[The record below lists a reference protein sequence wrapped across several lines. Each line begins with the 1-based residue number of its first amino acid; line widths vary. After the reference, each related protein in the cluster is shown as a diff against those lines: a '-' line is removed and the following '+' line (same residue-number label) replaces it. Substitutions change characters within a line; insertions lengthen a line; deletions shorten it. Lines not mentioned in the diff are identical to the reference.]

1 MQIYALHM
9 ESHQQRMGILSRYVE
24 TTNYSLGEDADGTE
38 RDLWSSNKFKWDNK
52 GEYEYEYIKLF
63 REAFKKKTTKH
74 MEFSICWLTPPPPPT
89 NIWKILS

>member
-24 TTNYSLGEDADGTE
+24 TANYSLGDDADGTE

-52 GEYEYEYIKLF
+52 GEYEYEHIKLVMTYV
-63 REAFKKKTTKH
+63 R
-74 MEFSICWLTPPPPPT
+74 L
-89 NIWKILS
+89 LYRY